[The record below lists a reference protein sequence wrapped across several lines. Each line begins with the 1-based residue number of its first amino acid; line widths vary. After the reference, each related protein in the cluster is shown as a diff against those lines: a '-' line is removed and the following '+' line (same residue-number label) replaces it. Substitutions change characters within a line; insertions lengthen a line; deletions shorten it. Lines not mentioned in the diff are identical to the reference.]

1 MCIYREKMTK
11 FIERYNTEE
20 VDKKYYDGNSINDEG
35 IVLYLRNILMIYP
48 GTVKCFRRMIARE
61 CDVIVPVHIFEKN
74 YVYKKDDQR
83 EEPYEDI

>member
-1 MCIYREKMTK
+1 MCIYRERMTK

-20 VDKKYYDGNSINDEG
+20 VDKKYYDGDSLNDEG

-61 CDVIVPVHIFEKN
+61 CDVILSDHIFKKN
-74 YVYKKDDQR
+74 YVYKKDEQK
-83 EEPYEDI
+83 EAINEDI